1 MSGYVKVRD
10 ELGEANL
17 EVQELTRLLQEAENR
32 RDYILSISQ
41 TFSLW
46 ESILHYLGFQI
57 KSN

>member
-1 MSGYVKVRD
+1 MPGYVKVRD

-32 RDYILSISQ
+32 RNYILSISQ

>member
-1 MSGYVKVRD
+1 MPGYVKVRD

-46 ESILHYLGFQI
+46 ESILHYFGFQI

>member
-1 MSGYVKVRD
+1 MPGYVKVRD

>member
-1 MSGYVKVRD
+1 MPGYVKVRD

-32 RDYILSISQ
+32 RDYILSLSQ

>member
-1 MSGYVKVRD
+1 MPGYVKVRD

-17 EVQELTRLLQEAENR
+17 EVQELTRLLREAENR